1 MSEQDLSALVNPP
14 ENISNQAHVGSL
26 DAYRKEYQKS
36 IEDPFGQILHLN
48 FTGLKNGIK
57 LVLTIITWVRGL
69 LI

>member
-36 IEDPFGQILHLN
+36 IEDPSGFWSNIASEFHYIRRFQS
-48 FTGLKNGIK
+48 K
-57 LVLTIITWVRGL
+57 LVR
-69 LI
+69 